1 VNSRL
6 ILLLPEQSSGI
17 HKTLASLADRH
28 LTLPPILVA
37 HEEGTE
43 RSVQIILE
51 AAAEYKLD
59 SLRLIALRLGSPP
72 SEIQV
77 KREEEIAQQVGASC
91 KPAQVHFT
99 RGVVADASVTD
110 LTENCFHRG
119 WDFNFIIEPVDS
131 IGETGFLAAPLSS
144 ENADASLIGAAVMIG
159 GSLNFLE
166 AGIIDEWKE
175 GKADALIKLRLARWH
190 LRIVDVRDLTSEVVD
205 LALSEGSGWN
215 FPEDCTSMPSTDS
228 AIDSVA
234 KDIRENLRFEY
245 QRSAK
250 EPDNRVTKIG
260 IFRAWRMY
268 FRRLSQMM
276 TKVSMAM
283 SREVTDA
290 FKENIAELSQKATFG
305 KASHIQIVAPEEKS
319 AVRVPLNHRW
329 RDELIRSYEGKIP
342 DAVPETKTW
351 EAMTSVMLGL
361 ADGGDFVHSM
371 AGHELE
377 HEQKRGVITD
387 PSKIIRLDNQPFQL
401 TKDQATALKIDERTL
416 TIDSYDGVTANI
428 FDRTLI
434 LASISKGGIAESVR
448 TRFKEWRANQKNCLA
463 LQISQDLGKAAGK
476 AYDDFLRYD
485 AEWEDIEDSLN
496 EAVERQQKGQ
506 KSVRNTAI
514 MLICLLAI
522 PALLA
527 YALKGSAVAKLFE
540 TEKVFW
546 LFEWGDKTAWALFFV
561 GTLAWLLTALTVIA
575 RAARELVQA
584 EHQILFLAKRPKH
597 IFDGRTRALSEFA
610 RISYL
615 SAQFSDWAAAI
626 SVVLHEPYGDA
637 NSAPYDESSI
647 EDHPLRCLVIGTPEV
662 SLGTKSGA
670 ALAIRRR
677 IVNRSWLQH
686 QFRWYQNKVA
696 QHIAVLKKIPY
707 EEIKFA
713 SDTSTSPDFITIPAT
728 DMVLFSPLKQL
739 RSMLEDRTYSS
750 TARSELVESLSD
762 LSPPELAELVNS
774 VQSPVNDLND
784 RRVRDF
790 IDPLTS
796 PAYAPAF
803 SYSYARANVTPA
815 DMEVETSWS
824 GSTFS
829 NFTSNKSKKLVVGR
843 DLITSYRLQISQAF
857 TPDEL
862 SLIKKSKPEEDFD
875 DGETDFDP
883 DDVA

>member
-1 VNSRL
+1 MNSRL

-28 LTLPPILVA
+28 LTLPPILVT

-43 RSVQIILE
+43 RAVKIILE

-77 KREEEIAQQVGASC
+77 KREEDIAQQVGASC

-144 ENADASLIGAAVMIG
+144 ENADASLLGAAVMIG

-166 AGIIDEWKE
+166 AGITDEWKE
-175 GKADALIKLRLARWH
+175 SQADALIKLRLARWH

-205 LALSEGSGWN
+205 LALSEGSGWH
-215 FPEDCTSMPSTDS
+215 FPEDCTSMPSTES
-228 AIDSVA
+228 AIDNVA
-234 KDIRENLRFEY
+234 KNIRENLRFEY
-245 QRSAK
+245 QQSAK
-250 EPDNRVTKIG
+250 EPNNRVTKIG

-283 SREVTDA
+283 SKEVTDA
-290 FKENIAELSQKATFG
+290 FKENITELSQQATFG
-305 KASHIQIVAPEEKS
+305 KASHIQIVVAEEKS
-319 AVRVPLNHRW
+319 AVRVPLDHRW

-342 DAVPETKTW
+342 DPIPETKTW
-351 EAMTSVMLGL
+351 ETMTSVMLGL

-377 HEQKRGVITD
+377 HEQIRGVITD

-416 TIDSYDGVTANI
+416 KIDSYDGVTANI
-428 FDRTLI
+428 FDRTLV

-448 TRFKEWRANQKNCLA
+448 ARFKEWRANQKNCLA
-463 LQISQDLGKAAGK
+463 LQISDDLGKAGGK

-485 AEWEDIEDSLN
+485 AEWEDIQDSLS

-514 MLICLLAI
+514 ILMCLLLI

-527 YALKGSAVAKLFE
+527 YALKGSAVAEWFK
-540 TEKVFW
+540 TEKVLW

-561 GTLAWLLTALTVIA
+561 GTLAWLLTALLVIA
-575 RAARELVQA
+575 KAARELVQA

-597 IFDGRTRALSEFA
+597 IFDGRARALSEFA
-610 RISYL
+610 RISHL
-615 SAQFSDWAAAI
+615 SAQFSDWATAI
-626 SVVLHEPYGDA
+626 SVVLHEPHGTTVLTQRK
-637 NSAPYDESSI
+637 ESSI
-647 EDHPLRCLVIGTPEV
+647 EDHPLRSLVIGTPEV
-662 SLGTKSGA
+662 SLETKSGA

-677 IVNRSWLQH
+677 IVNRGWLQRSFQAH
-686 QFRWYQNKVA
+686 ANRVRDRYSLLLQIPLDQVQF
-696 QHIAVLKKIPY
+696 
-707 EEIKFA
+707 E
-713 SDTSTSPDFITIPAT
+713 SDTATSSDPISIPGT
-728 DMVLFSPLKQL
+728 EEVLLSPRSQL
-739 RSMLEDRTYSS
+739 RSELEDRRHSS

-762 LSPPELAELVNS
+762 LSPSELAELVNS
-774 VQSPVNDLND
+774 VQSPVNDLNG
-784 RRVRDF
+784 RRIRDF

-803 SYSYARANVTPA
+803 AYSYARANVTPA

-829 NFTSNKSKKLVVGR
+829 NFDSNLDRKMVTGR
-843 DLITSYRLQISQAF
+843 DLIASYRLQISQAF
-857 TPDEL
+857 TADEL
-862 SLIKKSKPEEDFD
+862 TLVTASKLKQQSAASMELDPEDI
-875 DGETDFDP
+875 
-883 DDVA
+883 A